1 MLNKYW
7 LIATAA
13 ITLGA
18 TTAPAAR
25 VTPQFTS
32 LVTFGDSLV
41 DAGNVLKTFGFPAA
55 SQGYYKGRYTNG
67 FDYTDLISLELFGKE
82 TTASLNGGSNYANGG
97 ARIVSDGDRYRDF
110 SDQLTTYRSVLAGG
124 KADANGLFVL
134 NFGANDIGQGRQG
147 RIAGYSDFDTY
158 LRAAATQYA
167 AGVKALDDLGARNIL
182 ISAFPD
188 LDDRNTAI
196 LASGYLNAALD
207 QLSLSSNTTLFRFD
221 YVAFSDSLKAN
232 PSAYGLPPFRTGN
245 CISAREQAT
254 GCVGFATFDGYHP
267 TAAVQGAIFQSMNT
281 QFALTATATAVPEP
295 STWAMMLVGIGMIGW
310 GMRRRRSA
318 SVGALVSQ

>member
-13 ITLGA
+13 IALAA

-32 LVTFGDSLV
+32 LTVFGDSLV
-41 DAGNVLKTFGFPAA
+41 DAGNVLKERGFP
-55 SQGYYKGRYTNG
+55 SPVLGYFEGRYTNG
-67 FDYTDLISLELFGKE
+67 YDYTDLISMELFGAPTK
-82 TTASLNGGSNYANGG
+82 ASLNGGTNYANGG
-97 ARIVSDGDRYRDF
+97 AKIVSDTDLYRDLP
-110 SDQLTTYRSVLAGG
+110 DQFALYRTALAGG
-124 KADANGLFVL
+124 TADANGLFVL
-134 NFGANDIGQGRQG
+134 NFGANDIGQGLRG
-147 RIAGYSDFDTY
+147 RIGTYADFESY

-167 AGVKALDDLGARNIL
+167 ASVKTLNDLGARNIL

-188 LDDRNTAI
+188 LDDRDTAI
-196 LASGYLNAALD
+196 RANGYLNTALD
-207 QLSLSSNTTLFRFD
+207 QLSLSGSTTLFRFD

-245 CISAREQAT
+245 CLAAREQAT

-295 STWAMMLVGIGMIGW
+295 STWAMMLAGIGMIGW
-310 GMRRRRSA
+310 GMRRKRTTSA
-318 SVGALVSQ
+318 GAFVFR